1 MTSIFQP
8 VSTRHLDLTAKEQ
21 YKRRSKR
28 GKRPARF
35 HPFEGCGMDTLFREL
50 LMYSWATNVQL
61 GDLEMGAFL
70 PTSFDHR
77 LALARE

>member
-50 LMYSWATNVQL
+50 LMYSWVT
-61 GDLEMGAFL
+61 
-70 PTSFDHR
+70 
-77 LALARE
+77 